1 LTKKRDLPQSAEA
14 RRHALDAKRRLKMAR
29 SPHAFV
35 RGRVDLFYDTV
46 ARGNIALPEGPTIWI
61 CGDCHLGNL
70 GPVGNTKGKTAIEV
84 RDFDQGAQSNPA
96 YDLMRLGLSLASAA
110 RGSDLPGV
118 ATARMMERLIDGY
131 TRAFAPHA
139 VKAPTSVKLTL
150 KRARGR
156 RWRDLLKGKFDQGEA
171 AIPIGKRF
179 WPLSRAERNA
189 VGGLIALPHVDR
201 LTTALKSRD
210 DDAKVSFVDAAYW
223 VKGCSSLGRLRIA
236 VLVAINGGERPRDL
250 CLLDVKEAVD
260 SLAPTQAGAPD
271 NSGRVVAAANALSP
285 SLGARIAASRLF
297 DRDVFVREMMPQ
309 DFKFGVKRL
318 SESEAGALAAYL
330 GWVLGR
336 AHARQMNQADKA
348 AWLDE
353 LARNRGGA
361 LEAPSWLWRAVVA
374 SMAVHE
380 AAYLEHCRAYA
391 LERA

>member
-1 LTKKRDLPQSAEA
+1 
-14 RRHALDAKRRLKMAR
+14 MAR

-35 RGRVDLFYDTV
+35 RGRVDLFYDTIVRSNV
-46 ARGNIALPEGPTIWI
+46 AVPAGPTIWI

-70 GPVGNTKGKTAIEV
+70 GPVGDTHGKTAIEV
-84 RDFDQGAQSNPA
+84 RDFDHGAQSNPA

-110 RGSDLPGV
+110 RGADLPGV
-118 ATARMMERLIDGY
+118 ATARMMEYLIEGY
-131 TRAFAPHA
+131 MRAFAPDA
-139 VKAPTSVKLTL
+139 VEASTTVKLTL

-156 RWRDLLKGKFDQGEA
+156 RWRDLLKGKFEPSQA

-179 WPLSRAERNA
+179 WPLNGDERTA
-189 VGGLIALPHVDR
+189 VRNLVALPHIRR
-201 LTTALKSRD
+201 LTTALKARD

-223 VKGCSSLGRLRIA
+223 VKGCSSLGRLRLA
-236 VLVAINGGERPRDL
+236 VLVAINGGDRPRDL
-250 CLLDVKEAVD
+250 CLLDIKEAVN
-260 SLAPTQAGAPD
+260 SLAPTQAGVRD
-271 NSGRVVAAANALSP
+271 NGARIVLAAKALSP
-285 SLGARIAASRLF
+285 SLGARISASHLF

-318 SESEAGALAAYL
+318 SETEASALAAYL
-330 GWVLGR
+330 GWVVGR
-336 AHARQMNQADKA
+336 AHARQMKDDDKA
-348 AWLDE
+348 AWMNE